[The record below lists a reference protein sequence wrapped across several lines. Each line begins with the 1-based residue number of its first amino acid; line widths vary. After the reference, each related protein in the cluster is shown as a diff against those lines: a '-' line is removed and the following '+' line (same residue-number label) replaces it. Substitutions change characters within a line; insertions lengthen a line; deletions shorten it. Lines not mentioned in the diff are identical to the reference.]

1 MIWICPLWCLQ
12 KQLGKIKRHASELK
26 ALHVVIA
33 SLQEQV
39 CLAAAELAVMGNN
52 LSLDIQTGRVIAATC

>member
-12 KQLGKIKRHASELK
+12 KQLRKIKRHASELK
-26 ALHVVIA
+26 ALHVVVA

-39 CLAAAELAVMGNN
+39 CSAAAKLAVMAKN
-52 LSLDIQTGRVIAATC
+52 LRLEIQTGRVIAATC